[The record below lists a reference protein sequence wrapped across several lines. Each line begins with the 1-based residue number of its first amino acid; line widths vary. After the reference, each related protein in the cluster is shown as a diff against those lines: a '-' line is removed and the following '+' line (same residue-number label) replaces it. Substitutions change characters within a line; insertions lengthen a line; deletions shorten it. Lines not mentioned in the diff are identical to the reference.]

1 MLKQSFRLITFH
13 HFQNQLKTRFTTIGL
28 IRHVQAVIYRNKAV
42 KMATAQMNLFVY
54 VNCLKSDNE
63 QRELG

>member
-1 MLKQSFRLITFH
+1 
-13 HFQNQLKTRFTTIGL
+13 L
-28 IRHVQAVIYRNKAV
+28 IRHVQAVINRNKAV

-54 VNCLKSDNE
+54 VNCLKSNNE